1 MIKKDKKYY
10 FLVGMPRS
18 GNTMLASILN
28 QNKKIS
34 VTANSL
40 IATTIW
46 NLHKEKQ
53 TNLSFLNFPD
63 HDSYDNI
70 TKSVFDLYYKN
81 WDAEVILDRA
91 SWGAKNNIEMIN
103 LYCPNKPKFIVLL
116 RDVKEILASFIKWS
130 NENENNFLN
139 HETNNASVE
148 EKCEFLMKPEFQIV
162 QEYSAIYNLYNN
174 TDKYDC
180 LFIKYNDLV
189 NNTSQEIEKIYSFLQ
204 LENFNHDFNKLDQLS
219 INNIQYN
226 DSVVGNNLHKVKED
240 GIYFSEY
247 SAEDYLPESIIKK
260 YSNLNFWDTEE
271 KTLTSV

>member
-219 INNIQYN
+219 INNIRYN

-260 YSNLNFWDTEE
+260 YSNLNFWDT
-271 KTLTSV
+271 